1 MVTCMICSFYLW
13 HYSPAYLGISFIQ
26 DLHSIFF
33 FSTCGHPCHPGFS
46 VDSSGGTDSCSGHYA
61 YLTTSHLDEVWQSN
75 VSDSHVAARLAY
87 QGCLE
92 SQILVSFFTNV
103 LSRAVESFNLNL
115 CRLARHTI
123 ILVMK
128 KITRPHTIFSPF
140 LFIPSLRTGSAAAQ
154 VSNQQLM
161 SAKLHLFRRTG
172 DKISLIIFM
181 RDDERQTHPPS
192 LVLMH
197 TLLSVSTSA
206 LHSIR

>member
-103 LSRAVESFNLNL
+103 LVASSRVLQLEPVSFSTSYYHPCHEEDNKTSYYLL
-115 CRLARHTI
+115 SIPLHS
-123 ILVMK
+123 
-128 KITRPHTIFSPF
+128 FSAYRFSSCTSQQSATDVSQVAPF
-140 LFIPSLRTGSAAAQ
+140 
-154 VSNQQLM
+154 
-161 SAKLHLFRRTG
+161 
-172 DKISLIIFM
+172 
-181 RDDERQTHPPS
+181 QTHW
-192 LVLMH
+192 
-197 TLLSVSTSA
+197 
-206 LHSIR
+206 R